1 MTADLDIAL
10 AATQPEPR
18 DAISTVAPRRCT
30 RHRWVE
36 AATETR
42 CRYCGCLQD
51 PTLTRRGRNNRKR
64 GNAAE
69 LDAARSVG
77 GRKVGPL
84 GHPWD
89 VEMAGYARLQVR
101 KYQTPQGLRAIAAEL
116 ARIARA
122 PGEEMPGYVWIEPG
136 RGGERLVVFRLKD
149 FAERHGLPSERTLE
163 EAS

>member
-1 MTADLDIAL
+1 MTDLDEAL
-10 AATQPEPR
+10 AANPA
-18 DAISTVAPRRCT
+18 AIETAVSVVPSKVRR
-30 RHRWVE
+30 V
-36 AATETR
+36 
-42 CRYCGCLQD
+42 GPPD
-51 PTLTRRGRNNRKR
+51 PARSRRSKNNRAR

-69 LDAARSVG
+69 LDVARSVN

-101 KYQTPQGLRAIAAEL
+101 KYQTPQGLRAIATEL

-136 RGGERLVVFRLKD
+136 RGGERLIVFRLKD
-149 FAERHGLPSERTLE
+149 FSERHGLPSERTLE
-163 EAS
+163 ETHD